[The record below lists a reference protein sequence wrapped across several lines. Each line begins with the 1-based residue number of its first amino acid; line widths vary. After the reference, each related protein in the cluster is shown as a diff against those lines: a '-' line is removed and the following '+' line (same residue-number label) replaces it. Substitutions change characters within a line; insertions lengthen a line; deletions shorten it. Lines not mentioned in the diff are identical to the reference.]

1 MGCGIGAINFYSQ
14 KVASRAENYWQES
27 KSVVSLKYKDEITDI
42 ADKLDLQLGI
52 LWGETQSSEMGP
64 KVN

>member
-27 KSVVSLKYKDEITDI
+27 KSVVSLKYKGELLIR
-42 ADKLDLQLGI
+42 AVNQL
-52 LWGETQSSEMGP
+52 
-64 KVN
+64 NN